1 MRRSGNAPSSFVLGK
16 RSRNDTRSRFG
27 SDCTNRSVFSLQI
40 VLITS
45 SGGVPRSSVM
55 IENWFTWSFPGN
67 SGRPSSISEKMHPA
81 LHTSTACQRRRAALY
96 APATSYFC
104 HVSMISGAR

>member
-1 MRRSGNAPSSFVLGK
+1 MRHNGDVPSSFVLGK

-27 SDCTNRSVFSLQI
+27 SDCTKRSVFSLQI

-55 IENWFTWSFPGN
+55 IENWFTWSLPGN
-67 SGRPSSISEKMHPA
+67 SGLPSSISEKMQPA
-81 LHTSTACQRRRAALY
+81 LHTSTA
-96 APATSYFC
+96 TSYFC
-104 HVSMISGAR
+104 QVSIISGAR